1 MLPLPFLMLFLVCFG
16 LLAGSV
22 EGLRRGWFGST
33 LAALVEPEVKPVQK
47 VEAVA
52 IAVPP
57 RPKGVRPVQGEGEG
71 EYRYTEEGCEKL
83 KGEYRDIC
91 MHQLARQRAD
101 TDLDGG
107 LAACRKVEAT
117 LAQEECTADV
127 AELYSRFDRAK
138 ALAVCPT
145 IPTPKWRDQCV
156 FGIALAAVDTDPDGA
171 FTLCAQAGMWHD
183 FCRHDVNGEIAQ
195 VDTPKAWAHC
205 AADEGDLLRRK
216 TCWHGMGKYIARV
229 DVDKAFAT
237 CAEVPLGEQDLY
249 RENCFHGLGWGASE
263 TAGVAFAEQCGR
275 AGEKADSCLVGV
287 AYNLRRFDSVSAL
300 SVCEK
305 VQRADLHDQCER
317 FVRNGRI

>member
-107 LAACRKVEAT
+107 LAACRKVAAT
-117 LAQEECTADV
+117 LAHAAARQERGQPVPIASLEGFLRQVIGWREFVRGIDRVHGERQAAANFWNMLVPV
-127 AELYSRFDRAK
+127 AR
-138 ALAVCPT
+138 
-145 IPTPKWRDQCV
+145 
-156 FGIALAAVDTDPDGA
+156 
-171 FTLCAQAGMWHD
+171 
-183 FCRHDVNGEIAQ
+183 
-195 VDTPKAWAHC
+195 
-205 AADEGDLLRRK
+205 
-216 TCWHGMGKYIARV
+216 
-229 DVDKAFAT
+229 
-237 CAEVPLGEQDLY
+237 
-249 RENCFHGLGWGASE
+249 
-263 TAGVAFAEQCGR
+263 
-275 AGEKADSCLVGV
+275 
-287 AYNLRRFDSVSAL
+287 L
-300 SVCEK
+300 SVTAP
-305 VQRADLHDQCER
+305 VASA
-317 FVRNGRI
+317 